1 MKSGDVLL
9 IIKYQLKSEIFKYVE
24 ACNFCFK
31 VRQFCVCV
39 CVGVSQTYYSCPS
52 LQKKIASSSM
62 FASRFVYK
70 SDITI

>member
-39 CVGVSQTYYSCPS
+39 CGCFSNILLMS
-52 LQKKIASSSM
+52 
-62 FASRFVYK
+62 
-70 SDITI
+70 